1 MSNYVVVI
9 RSTPEHDFHVLPVAE
24 EIDKKRR
31 KQKTIVKHFIIV
43 LAVLYK
49 VISKLHRGSLW

>member
-24 EIDKKRR
+24 EIDKKR
-31 KQKTIVKHFIIV
+31 KQNTIVKHTVIV
-43 LAVLYK
+43 LAVLYRMIK
-49 VISKLHRGSLW
+49 ALHHGSLW